1 MRMIKVSEL
10 TDDFNTH
17 CFLGFDKFPVKEINQ
32 DIAFSRVQS
41 VLPQLDDGTAGQ
53 RTASGSWSST
63 ARREIGN
70 QRSDVRER

>member
-1 MRMIKVSEL
+1 MIRMIKVSEL

-17 CFLGFDKFPVKEINQ
+17 CLLGFDKFPVKEINQ
-32 DIAFSRVQS
+32 DIAFSRVQG

-53 RTASGSWSST
+53 RT
-63 ARREIGN
+63 EIGD